1 MKMIGQEKA
10 YLRERMK
17 VKPSVLL
24 AVQLAGEVQFEGKPM
39 EGAEEGNERILISIG
54 NRRY

>member
-1 MKMIGQEKA
+1 
-10 YLRERMK
+10 MK